1 VKRSALAWQLKAAA
15 AALVEVTGSLRTYV
29 MLFAEKEGALL
40 EFGRAS
46 REVQVPET
54 SSR

>member
-1 VKRSALAWQLKAAA
+1 MKRSALAWQLKAAA

-29 MLFAEKEGALL
+29 MLFAEKEGLFWSSVVRL
-40 EFGRAS
+40 
-46 REVQVPET
+46 VKYKVPET